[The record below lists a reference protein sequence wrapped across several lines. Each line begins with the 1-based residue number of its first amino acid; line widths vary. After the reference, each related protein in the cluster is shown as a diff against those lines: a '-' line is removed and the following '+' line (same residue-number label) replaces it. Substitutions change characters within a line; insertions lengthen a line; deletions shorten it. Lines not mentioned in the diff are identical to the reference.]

1 MFQIQT
7 QIIKNVR
14 QAVIPRKN
22 GRIGLMIKVFSFV
35 LISIESISKTQATD
49 IAQATSCTSPVYVEQ
64 GDTCAD
70 ISISTN
76 EKQDQINYGTIIT
89 NQQLQSI
96 IQSSYYPTN
105 FISFIGTIRNYGS
118 IEGILNDISTPTF
131 LHPPPISQPNTYGS
145 RIDAIENYS
154 IGRIFSDKSEGIT
167 NPGIIGSIRNDGSI
181 NSVNSWAIGNGGV
194 ISLIENNKDLIGA
207 GGIGNEGFITSIINS
222 SRIESQGEPLPGE
235 GAAIGSVGSIG
246 TITNSGLIIS
256 NKQYG
261 IGNGGTIDTITNSG
275 IISATDGDG
284 INNRIGSFFGA
295 PIAGVIGSI
304 DNQSNGT
311 ISGFLNGIANSYQI
325 ENIYNS
331 GSVSGETNFGLLNAG
346 SINSINNSGL
356 ISGYTSALLN
366 YSGTFTTTNSNG
378 SDTTYAGQIN
388 NVINSGTIKGY
399 YDGQSNEIND
409 LIYHGCTDLENNTV
423 PCFQGTAIINAGG
436 AIDRILNL
444 DIGVIQG
451 SGTYGASAIWNKNG
465 YISTIENYGL
475 IDASDN
481 LHADILLAYPKP
493 NYGIY
498 SQCLCLPQH
507 QFTSM
512 PDKGLGILKN
522 YGIIRATNLGVG
534 IENGLNLFENSGFIE
549 SSIPLFNMGFV
560 HNLKNTGN
568 IISNNDNFLSN
579 LSAGILND
587 GNIENIDNQNNIE
600 ALDYGILNLWNINSL
615 TNSGKIIARQGD
627 AVSTRFGQ
635 FIGTGIEDFSG
646 TFNNIENRP
655 QGIIQGYLDGITN
668 SYQIGT
674 IKNYGEIVGSSDFGI
689 LNAAQLNSVNNS
701 GVIKGQDAGIMNYA
715 SQIFGA
721 PYDADNNHGTIS
733 SIINSGIITGY
744 HKTSQTNF
752 DSFVDNP
759 FISHACIKSDDTG
772 VPCGAGSGI
781 INQRAQIG
789 NILNTTSGIIETKN
803 NFGASG
809 IWNKFGYIGS
819 ITNYGKILSLD
830 VGQDIKFQD
839 PLKKKENYGI
849 FNFGYFTESHTTRE
863 MIGEGI
869 GNLNNIGIISA
880 IDIAVINSSGIKDFS
895 NSGTINGAVV
905 NSGYIESLVNSGKI
919 ISETVTYPPIG
930 SVGFGNDGNILSLE
944 NTGSISGKDYG
955 LVNLWNIDSLVN
967 KGILSGGT
975 YDLNNLNPGLESFT
989 NGQGGNGSGAKKTA
1003 LTYSGILPTSYYI
1016 YVTSK
1021 TQYGQVAFSNVTGSM
1036 NFDIASGSV
1045 LSTGTYSNV
1054 LSGIDNTNL
1063 ANLNGS
1069 FGARSWSLVNAGSKY
1084 NLVISAPNSQDMSTI
1099 PSNQDGSKT
1108 IPSGSSAKIAQLTA
1122 SDNITIGS
1130 GGSLDDSG
1138 TSDPVKVSGGSLKVE
1153 SGGTVTTAIKVQ
1165 GGSVEIASGGT
1176 LISEDTVTVTDGS
1189 LTVGGT
1195 INAPIALSTGR
1206 KFSLADLVSF
1216 SPVFTLSSGGTVIG
1230 PLTIDAA
1237 GARVNGTIQ
1246 GSVTIGDGA
1255 ALRGTGIITG
1265 ESTVSSGGI
1274 LAPGN
1279 SPGIMTFTASLT
1291 QGSGST
1297 LSLDIDGTTAGTG
1310 AGYYSQVLVTG
1321 SGNTY
1326 TIGSGATIQPNLRD
1340 ITGSANNT
1348 FTPSIGD
1355 VFTVVSADGGV
1366 SGTFSTLT
1374 QPSSGLTSGTRFI
1387 DLYTS
1392 TEVQLKVVKS
1402 GYSTIG
1408 SSTNSNLGN
1417 VGSAID
1423 SISGMTGDRSTLM
1436 NAIFALSSDTD
1447 STTALKQL
1455 SGDIQ
1460 TVSPIAAVQ
1469 SSRAIGAVVDNRM
1482 ASVRGGTTDTFLN
1495 SELFDFSSLT
1505 TTGTSQVVGSIIK
1518 GFSLA
1523 TDQEFSDSKPWMKVL
1538 TCSSSGSSDS
1548 NGLGVNSSTVGA
1560 AAGIDYTLNS
1570 KGFVGAAIG
1579 VASNSITNGQT
1590 VITTSASLYGSHD
1603 IGSAYIASRLS
1614 FALDDYRGSRSID
1627 YGTIS
1632 RTASANTY
1640 GYQLGGAIELGNRY
1654 RFGAVSG
1661 ELYGSFESGW
1671 LQRAA
1676 YTESGADSANLT
1688 VDELKAQT
1696 STSKLG
1702 VRLNSILN
1710 QTESGSVQAFS
1721 DIAWGHD
1728 FGDTSITSNHTLM
1741 GSSFSLEG
1749 PNVGRDSAEI
1759 GFGIVSENK
1768 KGYRFFAK
1776 YAGEFRKME
1785 VSRTAE
1791 LGVTMIW

>member
-1 MFQIQT
+1 
-7 QIIKNVR
+7 
-14 QAVIPRKN
+14 
-22 GRIGLMIKVFSFV
+22 MIKVFSFV
-35 LISIESISKTQATD
+35 LISIEGISKTQATD
-49 IAQATSCTSPVYVEQ
+49 IISNEST
-64 GDTCAD
+64 
-70 ISISTN
+70 ISIGDYGILSNQPLDITNYNLGTIYGNSTTGYGFGVENSASINLNNSSINSIYGISSIDAAWGIRSQDTITVNNTSGGSIYGSGDADGYGIASPNLITINNSGSGSIYGESSRQNAYGLSFGDMNVINSGSGSIYGTTLSGSSYGIYSLGNSTIENSGSSSIYAATAFGSAFGIYSAGNITLENLESAKIYGETTSGPVWGILSNGNIQINNSIDAKISASTN
-76 EKQDQINYGTIIT
+76 GGDAIGIQTSSNLKILNDGEISSRSIGVTNSIAIQTSDQTDFELLNNGIIEATGDNNVIAIGNFGTSEQLINNNQIIAMSNFVSNGILNSNGTIQSLINYGTINASGVSNSYGISNYTDSTAFGEYPVDGYINNLTNAGNILSSAGWSIGNSALITTIT
-89 NQQLQSI
+89 N
-96 IQSSYYPTN
+96 T
-105 FISFIGTIRNYGS
+105 GS
-118 IEGILNDISTPTF
+118 I
-131 LHPPPISQPNTYGS
+131 
-145 RIDAIENYS
+145 
-154 IGRIFSDKSEGIT
+154 
-167 NPGIIGSIRNDGSI
+167 
-181 NSVNSWAIGNGGV
+181 
-194 ISLIENNKDLIGA
+194 IGA
-207 GGIGNEGFITSIINS
+207 GGIGNDGYILEINNS
-222 SRIESQGEPLPGE
+222 NNVEATGEPLPGE
-235 GAAIGSVGSIG
+235 GAAIGSVGTIGSISNTG
-246 TITNSGLIIS
+246 NIIS
-256 NKQYG
+256 AKQYG
-261 IGNGGTIDTITNSG
+261 IGNGGTITTITNSG
-275 IISATDGDG
+275 IISAAEGDG
-284 INNRIGSFFGA
+284 IANRIGTFYGTQF
-295 PIAGVIGSI
+295 AGNITSI
-304 DNQSNGT
+304 
-311 ISGFLNGIANSYQI
+311 
-325 ENIYNS
+325 
-331 GSVSGETNFGLLNAG
+331 TN
-346 SINSINNSGL
+346 
-356 ISGYTSALLN
+356 
-366 YSGTFTTTNSNG
+366 
-378 SDTTYAGQIN
+378 QIN
-388 NVINSGTIKGY
+388 G
-399 YDGQSNEIND
+399 EI
-409 LIYHGCTDLENNTV
+409 
-423 PCFQGTAIINAGG
+423 F
-436 AIDRILNL
+436 
-444 DIGVIQG
+444 
-451 SGTYGASAIWNKNG
+451 
-465 YISTIENYGL
+465 
-475 IDASDN
+475 
-481 LHADILLAYPKP
+481 
-493 NYGIY
+493 
-498 SQCLCLPQH
+498 
-507 QFTSM
+507 
-512 PDKGLGILKN
+512 
-522 YGIIRATNLGVG
+522 
-534 IENGLNLFENSGFIE
+534 
-549 SSIPLFNMGFV
+549 
-560 HNLKNTGN
+560 
-568 IISNNDNFLSN
+568 
-579 LSAGILND
+579 
-587 GNIENIDNQNNIE
+587 
-600 ALDYGILNLWNINSL
+600 
-615 TNSGKIIARQGD
+615 
-627 AVSTRFGQ
+627 
-635 FIGTGIEDFSG
+635 
-646 TFNNIENRP
+646 
-655 QGIIQGYLDGITN
+655 GYLDGISN
-668 SYQIGT
+668 SNQIGSIENSGS
-674 IKNYGEIVGSSDFGI
+674 IKGAEDSGIFNAGSLTTVLNNSSILGGKYGI
-689 LNAAQLNSVNNS
+689 LNYS
-701 GVIKGQDAGIMNYA
+701 GSLY
-715 SQIFGA
+715 
-721 PYDADNNHGTIS
+721 
-733 SIINSGIITGY
+733 
-744 HKTSQTNF
+744 
-752 DSFVDNP
+752 
-759 FISHACIKSDDTG
+759 
-772 VPCGAGSGI
+772 
-781 INQRAQIG
+781 
-789 NILNTTSGIIETKN
+789 NID
-803 NFGASG
+803 
-809 IWNKFGYIGS
+809 YVGS
-819 ITNYGKILSLD
+819 IDT
-830 VGQDIKFQD
+830 
-839 PLKKKENYGI
+839 
-849 FNFGYFTESHTTRE
+849 
-863 MIGEGI
+863 
-869 GNLNNIGIISA
+869 
-880 IDIAVINSSGIKDFS
+880 
-895 NSGTINGAVV
+895 
-905 NSGYIESLVNSGKI
+905 LVNK
-919 ISETVTYPPIG
+919 
-930 SVGFGNDGNILSLE
+930 
-944 NTGSISGKDYG
+944 GSISGGIVDVLNY
-955 LVNLWNIDSLVN
+955 DSS
-967 KGILSGGT
+967 IL
-975 YDLNNLNPGLESFT
+975 NFT
-989 NGQGGNGSGAKKTA
+989 NGQGGNGSVAKKTA
-1003 LTYSGILPTSYYI
+1003 LTYSGILPNSYYI

-1045 LSTGTYSNV
+1045 LSTGTYNNI

-1108 IPSGSSAKIAQLTA
+1108 IPSGTSAKIAQLTA

-1297 LSLDIDGTTAGTG
+1297 LSLDIDGTNAGTG

-1326 TIGSGATIQPNLRD
+1326 TIGSGATIQPNLRN

-1348 FTPSIGD
+1348 YTPSIGD

-1374 QPSSGLTSGTRFI
+1374 QPSSGLTAGTRFI

-1408 SSTNSNLGN
+1408 ASTNSNLGN

-1423 SISGMTGDRSTLM
+1423 SVSGMTGDRSTLM

-1482 ASVRGGTTDTFLN
+1482 ASVRGGTTDTSLN

-1538 TCSSSGSSDS
+1538 TRSSSGSSDS

-1590 VITTSASLYGSHD
+1590 VTTTSASLYGSHD

-1614 FALDDYRGSRSID
+1614 FALDDYRGSRSIEF
-1627 YGTIS
+1627 GTIS
-1632 RTASANTY
+1632 RTTSANTY

-1688 VDELKAQT
+1688 MDELKAQT

-1702 VRLNSILN
+1702 VRLTSILN
-1710 QTESGSVQAFS
+1710 QTDSGNIQAFS

-1728 FGDTSITSNHTLM
+1728 FGDTSIIANHTLM

-1759 GFGIVSENK
+1759 GFGIASENK